1 MLVFSNIFGK
11 FSQLLASWV
20 ITDFIVPSQVSNYKL
35 NDISVQCFCWTSI
48 RVCIQNA
55 SYYILESLCETPIN
69 KRDKGLTLTKSAVT
83 IASSVCVPGNHIAY

>member
-1 MLVFSNIFGK
+1 LTKFAKYIGK
-11 FSQLLASWV
+11 NKHVKS
-20 ITDFIVPSQVSNYKL
+20 
-35 NDISVQCFCWTSI
+35 
-48 RVCIQNA
+48 NA